1 MPLEAVAREEIDRAL
16 VASGWLVQDLAAM
29 NLYAGPGVAIREV
42 PLAPGHGVA
51 DYLLYADGQAVGVVE
66 AKRVG
71 QTLTGVELQ
80 SEKYGAGLPAGIPA
94 PVRPLPFLYQSTGV
108 ETRFTNRLDP
118 VPKSRD
124 IFAFHRPETLVAWAT
139 AEPLWLP
146 MVGGAPDPRSER
158 PATFRARLTAMPGV
172 EPGGLWP
179 AQLDTVRHLEVSLAA
194 GRPRA
199 LIQMATGSGKTI
211 AAVASIYR
219 LLKFAGAKRVLFLV
233 DRANLGRQALKE
245 FQSYRTPDDGRLF
258 TELYNVQRLTAN
270 RIDPVANVVIGTV
283 QRLYSMLRGEP
294 AMAEEADELDADTA
308 LDAVGLGGAALGTGV
323 SATGGLDALRREPIP
338 VAYNPELPVELFDVV
353 FVDECH
359 RSIYTLWR
367 QVVEYWDAFLV
378 GLTATPSKLTYGFF
392 DANVVQEY
400 GHEHAVADGVNV
412 DFDVYRIRTA
422 ITEGGSTVE
431 AGQIVDRRDRET
443 RRRRWEQLDEPLV
456 YDAAALDRDVV
467 APDQIRTVVRAFRD
481 RFLPEVFPERT
492 HVPKTLVFA
501 KDDSHADD
509 LVKILRDEL
518 GLGNDAVQ
526 KITYK
531 TGTARLV
538 ERVLGPDGQ
547 EVERVTYKSSGVRP
561 EDLLQSFRNSYHPRI
576 AVTVDMI
583 ATGTDVKPLEVLWFM
598 RTVRSRTLFEQM
610 KGRGVRVV
618 SPDDLKAVT
627 PDAEAKTRY
636 VIVDCVGVC
645 EEPLADTS
653 PMDRQPTVSL
663 ERLLQAVA
671 MGNIDPEVAS
681 TLASRLAR
689 LDARLGRDE
698 RACVAATIGGRS
710 LRDIAHGI
718 VDALDPDR
726 QRAAARAIAEGTG
739 RVGESDWEPGTVE
752 VARASA
758 DLLRS
763 ALAPIAGDPQ
773 LRQRVL
779 DLKRAK
785 EQTIDTASVD
795 TLIGAGLSPE
805 ARERALGLT
814 TRFEA
819 FLTEHRDELAALR
832 LLYGSRGPGRARLTR
847 AAVEELR
854 RALLDR
860 KPPLAL
866 ESVWQAYEVLDR
878 ARVRGGPARLLT
890 DVVALVRFA
899 THRDDALAPLP
910 AVARARLD
918 AWLARAEADGRA
930 FTPDQRAWFVMMAEH
945 VAANVEIEAEDFDD
959 PPFTQHGGLAGAHR
973 VFGAELPR
981 VLEEMSEVIAA

>member
-1 MPLEAVAREEIDRAL
+1 MPLEADAREEIDRAL
-16 VASGWLVQDLAAM
+16 VASGWLVQDLAAV
-29 NLYAGPGVAIREV
+29 NLYAGSGVAVREV

-71 QTLTGVELQ
+71 ETLTGVEVQ

-108 ETRFTNRLDP
+108 ETRFTNRRDP

-124 IFAFHRPETLVAWAT
+124 LFAFHRPETLAAWAT
-139 AEPLWLP
+139 VEPL
-146 MVGGAPDPRSER
+146 
-158 PATFRARLTAMPGV
+158 RARLGAMPGV
-172 EPGGLWP
+172 APGGLWP
-179 AQLDTVRHLEVSLAA
+179 AQLDTVRRLEGSLAA

-199 LIQMATGSGKTI
+199 LVQMATGSGKTI

-219 LLKFAGAKRVLFLV
+219 LLKFAGARRVLFLV

-258 TELYNVQRLTAN
+258 TEFYNVQRLTAN
-270 RIDPVANVVIGTV
+270 RVDPVANVVIGTV

-294 AMAEEADELDADTA
+294 AMADEADELDADTA
-308 LDAVGLGGAALGTGV
+308 LDAVT
-323 SATGGLDALRREPIP
+323 SGGLDALRRDPIP
-338 VAYNPELPVELFDVV
+338 VAYNPDLPVELFDVV

-400 GHEHAVADGVNV
+400 GHERAVADGVNV

-422 ITEGGSTVE
+422 ITEQGSTVE
-431 AGQIVDRRDRET
+431 AGQVVDRRDRET

-481 RFLPEVFPERT
+481 RFLPEVFPERR

-518 GLGNDAVQ
+518 ALGNDAVQ

-538 ERVLGPDGQ
+538 ERVPGPDGRD
-547 EVERVTYKSSGVRP
+547 VERVTYRSSGVTP
-561 EDLLQSFRNSYHPRI
+561 ELLLQSFRTSYHPRI

-618 SPDDLKAVT
+618 LPDDLKGVT
-627 PDAEAKTRY
+627 PDAEAKTRF

-645 EEPLADTS
+645 EGPLADTR

-671 MGNIDPEVAS
+671 MGNVDPEVAS
-681 TLASRLAR
+681 TLASRLVR

-698 RACVAATIGGRS
+698 RASVAATTGGPT
-710 LRDIAHGI
+710 LRDLAHGI

-726 QRAAARAIAEGTG
+726 HREAARALAAAAPGARVAEPG
-739 RVGESDWEPGTVE
+739 WEPGE
-752 VARASA
+752 ALVARARAS
-758 DLLRS
+758 LLRA
-763 ALAPIAGDPQ
+763 ALAPVAGDPQ
-773 LRQRVL
+773 LRERLL
-779 DLKRAK
+779 DLRRAK
-785 EQTIDTASVD
+785 DQTIDTASAD
-795 TLIGAGLSPE
+795 TLLGAGLSPE
-805 ARERALGLT
+805 ARDRALGLT

-819 FLTEHRDELAALR
+819 FLTECRDELAALR

-854 RALLDR
+854 AALLDR

-866 ESVWQAYEVLDR
+866 DAVWQAYETLDR

-910 AVARARLD
+910 AVARGRLD

-930 FTPDQRAWFVMMAEH
+930 FTPDQRAWLAMMAEH

-959 PPFTQHGGLAGAHR
+959 PPFAQRGGLAGAHR

-981 VLEEMSEVIAA
+981 VLEEIGEVIAA

>member
-1 MPLEAVAREEIDRAL
+1 MPLEAAAREEIDRAL
-16 VASGWLVQDLAAM
+16 VASGWLVQDLRAM
-29 NLYAGPGVAIREV
+29 NLYAGSGVAIREV
-42 PLAPGHGVA
+42 PLAPGHGIA
-51 DYLLYADGQAVGVVE
+51 DYLLYADGQAVGVIE

-71 QTLTGVELQ
+71 ETLTGVEIQ

-124 IFAFHRPETLVAWAT
+124 IFAFHRPETLAAWAS
-139 AEPLWLP
+139 ADPLWLP
-146 MVGGAPDPRSER
+146 LVGGLSHPHSER
-158 PATFRARLTAMPGV
+158 PATFRTRLTAMPGV
-172 EPGGLWP
+172 EPGSLWP
-179 AQLDTVRHLEVSLAA
+179 AQLDTVQNLESSLAA

-199 LIQMATGSGKTI
+199 LVQMATGSGKTI

-219 LLKFAGAKRVLFLV
+219 LLKFAGARRVLFLV

-270 RIDPVANVVIGTV
+270 RVDPVANVVIGTV

-308 LDAVGLGGAALGTGV
+308 LDAVAR
-323 SATGGLDALRREPIP
+323 GGLAALRREPIP
-338 VAYNPELPVELFDVV
+338 VAYNADLPVELFDVV
-353 FVDECH
+353 FIDESH

-422 ITEGGSTVE
+422 ITESGSTVE
-431 AGQIVDRRDRET
+431 AGQMVDRRDRET

-531 TGTARLV
+531 TGTARIV
-538 ERVLGPDGQ
+538 ERVPGPDGE

-618 SPDDLKAVT
+618 SPDDLRAVT

-636 VIVDCVGVC
+636 VMLDCVGVC
-645 EEPLADTS
+645 EEPLADTR

-663 ERLLQAVA
+663 DRLLQAVA
-671 MGNIDPEVAS
+671 MGNVDPEVAS
-681 TLASRLAR
+681 TLASRLVR

-698 RACVAATIGGRS
+698 RASVAATTGGRS
-710 LRDIAHGI
+710 LRDLARGI
-718 VDALDPDR
+718 VDALDPDLQR
-726 QRAAARAIAEGTG
+726 EAARAAAAPAARDA
-739 RVGESDWEPGTVE
+739 EPGDAAVT
-752 VARASA
+752 RAGA
-758 DLLRS
+758 TLLRV

-773 LRQRVL
+773 LRERLL

-785 EQTIDTASVD
+785 EQTIDTTSVD
-795 TLIGAGLSPE
+795 TLLGASLSAE
-805 ARERALGLT
+805 ARDRALGLT

-819 FLTEHRDELAALR
+819 FLTENRDELAALR
-832 LLYGSRGPGRARLTR
+832 MLYGSRAPGQARLTR

-854 RALLDR
+854 QALLDR

-866 ESVWQAYEVLDR
+866 DAVWQAYETLDR
-878 ARVRGGPARLLT
+878 ARVRGAPARQLT

-899 THRDDALAPLP
+899 THLDDALAPLP

-930 FTPDQRAWFVMMAEH
+930 FTADQRTWLIMMAEH

-959 PPFTQHGGLAGAHR
+959 PPFTQRGGLAGAHR

-981 VLEEMSEVIAA
+981 VLGEIAEVVAA

>member
-1 MPLEAVAREEIDRAL
+1 MPLESAARQEIDRAL
-16 VASGWLVQDLAAM
+16 VASGWLVQDLAAI
-29 NLYAGPGVAIREV
+29 NLYAGPGVAVREV

-66 AKRVG
+66 AKKVG
-71 QTLTGVELQ
+71 QTLTGVEIQ

-124 IFAFHRPETLVAWAT
+124 IFAFHRPDTLGAWAA
-139 AEPLWLP
+139 AEPIWLP
-146 MVGGAPDPRSER
+146 VVDGAPDPRSQR
-158 PATFRARLTAMPGV
+158 PATLRTRLTAMPSV
-172 EPGGLWP
+172 DAGGLWP
-179 AQLDTVRHLEVSLAA
+179 PQLEAVRNLEASLAA

-219 LLKFAGAKRVLFLV
+219 LLKFGEAKRVLFLV
-233 DRANLGRQALKE
+233 DRGNLAKQALKE
-245 FQSYRTPDDGRLF
+245 FQAFRTPDDGRLF
-258 TELYNVQRLTAN
+258 TELYNVQRLTSN
-270 RIDPVANVVIGTV
+270 RVDPVAKVVIGTV

-294 AMAEEADELDADTA
+294 ALDDDADELDAGSA
-308 LDAVGLGGAALGTGV
+308 LDAVALSGGAG
-323 SATGGLDALRREPIP
+323 ATGGLDALRPAPVP
-338 VAYNPELPVELFDVV
+338 VAYNADLPIEMFDVV

-378 GLTATPSKLTYGFF
+378 GLTATPSAMTYGFF
-392 DANVVQEY
+392 NANIVQEY
-400 GHEHAVADGVNV
+400 THERAVADGVNV

-443 RRRRWEQLDEPLV
+443 RKKRWEQLDEPLT
-456 YDAAALDRDVV
+456 YDGGALDRDVV

-481 RFLPEVFPERT
+481 NFLPTVFPERT
-492 HVPKTLVFA
+492 HVPKTLIFA

-509 LVKILRDEL
+509 LVKIIRDEMN
-518 GLGNDAVQ
+518 LGNDAVQ

-531 TGTARLV
+531 TGTARI
-538 ERVLGPDGQ
+538 
-547 EVERVTYKSSGVRP
+547 VERVTGADGVEVEHVTFKSSGVKP
-561 EDLLQSFRNSYHPRI
+561 EDLLQSFRNSYNPRI

-618 SPDDLKAVT
+618 STHDLRAVT
-627 PDAEAKTRY
+627 PDADAKTRY
-636 VIVDCVGVC
+636 VILDCVGVC
-645 EEPLADTS
+645 EEPLSDTR
-653 PMDRQPTVSL
+653 PMDQQPTVSL
-663 ERLLQAVA
+663 DRLLQAVA
-671 MGNIDPEVAS
+671 MGNTDPEVAS
-681 TLASRLAR
+681 TLASRLVR

-698 RACVAATIGGRS
+698 RASVAITTGGPT
-710 LRDIAHGI
+710 LRDLAQGI
-718 VDALDPDR
+718 VAALDPDQ
-726 QRAAARAIAEGTG
+726 QRAAAVPPNCDGAEPSEKAVAASAIALI
-739 RVGESDWEPGTVE
+739 
-752 VARASA
+752 RA
-758 DLLRS
+758 
-763 ALAPIAGDPQ
+763 ALAPIAGNPQ
-773 LRQRVL
+773 LRQRIL
-779 DLKRAK
+779 DLKRSK
-785 EQTIDTASVD
+785 EQTIDTASAD
-795 TLIGAGLSPE
+795 TLLGAGLSPE

-814 TRFEA
+814 TSFEA

-832 LLYGSRGPGRARLTR
+832 MLYGSRAAGQAQLTR
-847 AAVEELR
+847 ASVEELR

-866 ESVWQAYEVLDR
+866 DAVWHAYEILDR
-878 ARVRGGPARLLT
+878 ARVRGGPAKLLT

-899 THRDDALAPLP
+899 TQQDEELAPLP
-910 AVARARLD
+910 AVARARLET
-918 AWLARAEADGRA
+918 WLERVQADGRA
-930 FTPDQRAWFVMMAEH
+930 FTSDQRVWLAMIAEH
-945 VAANVEIEAEDFDD
+945 VAANVEIEPEDFDD
-959 PPFTQHGGLAGAHR
+959 PPFTQRGGLAGAHR
-973 VFGAELPR
+973 VFGAHLSR
-981 VLEEMSEVIAA
+981 VLEEVSGVIAA

>member
-1 MPLEAVAREEIDRAL
+1 MPLEAAAREEIDRAL

-29 NLYAGPGVAIREV
+29 NLYAGPGVAVREV
-42 PLAPGHGVA
+42 PLALGHGVA
-51 DYLLYADGQAVGVVE
+51 DYLLYADGQVVGVVE

-71 QTLTGVELQ
+71 ETLTGVELQ

-124 IFAFHRPETLVAWAT
+124 IFAFHRPETLAAWAT

-146 MVGGAPDPRSER
+146 LVGGAPDPRFGR
-158 PATFRARLTAMPGV
+158 PSTFRARLTAMPAV

-179 AQLDTVRHLEVSLAA
+179 AQLDTVRNLEASLAA

-199 LIQMATGSGKTI
+199 LVQMATGSGKTI
-211 AAVASIYR
+211 AAVARIYR
-219 LLKFAGAKRVLFLV
+219 LLKFGGAKRVLFLV

-270 RIDPVANVVIGTV
+270 RVDPVANVVIGTV

-294 AMAEEADELDADTA
+294 AMPEEADELDADTA
-308 LDAVGLGGAALGTGV
+308 LDAVALDGAGLTA
-323 SATGGLDALRREPIP
+323 GGLDALRRDPIP
-338 VAYNPELPVELFDVV
+338 VAYNADLPVELFDVV

-422 ITEGGSTVE
+422 ITEQGSTVE

-443 RRRRWEQLDEPLV
+443 RKKRWEQLDEPLV
-456 YDAAALDRDVV
+456 YEAAALDRDVV

-509 LVKILRDEL
+509 LAKILRDEL

-547 EVERVTYKSSGVRP
+547 EAERVTYKSSGVRP
-561 EDLLQSFRNSYHPRI
+561 EDLLQSFRNSYYPRI

-618 SPDDLKAVT
+618 SQDDLKAVT
-627 PDAEAKTRY
+627 PDADAKTRY

-645 EEPLADTS
+645 EEPLADTR

-663 ERLLQAVA
+663 ERLLQAVS
-671 MGNIDPEVAS
+671 MGNVDPEVAS

-698 RACVAATIGGRS
+698 RASVAATTGGRS

-726 QRAAARAIAEGTG
+726 QREEARAAAATIG
-739 RVGESDWEPGTVE
+739 RVAEPGWEPGE
-752 VARASA
+752 FDVARAA
-758 DLLRS
+758 AGLIRD

-795 TLIGAGLSPE
+795 TLLGASLSPE
-805 ARERALGLT
+805 VRERALGLT
-814 TRFEA
+814 TSFEA

-832 LLYGSRGPGRARLTR
+832 LLYGARGPGRARLTR

-866 ESVWQAYEVLDR
+866 DAVWQAYEVLDR
-878 ARVRGGPARLLT
+878 SRVRGGPARLLT

-910 AVARARLD
+910 SVARTRLG
-918 AWLARAEADGRA
+918 AWMARAEADGRT
-930 FTPDQRAWFVMMAEH
+930 FTPDQRAWLVMMAEH
-945 VAANVEIEAEDFDD
+945 VGANVEIEAEDFDD
-959 PPFTQHGGLAGAHR
+959 PPFTQRGGLAGAHR
-973 VFGAELPR
+973 VFGAELHQ
-981 VLEEMSEVIAA
+981 VLEEIGEVIAA

>member
-1 MPLEAVAREEIDRAL
+1 VEIDRTLEA
-16 VASGWLVQDLAAM
+16 AGWIVQDLAAM
-29 NLYAGPGVAIREV
+29 NLYAGSGIAVREV
-42 PLAPGHGVA
+42 PLAKGHGEA
-51 DYLLYADGQAVGVVE
+51 DYLLYVEGQAVGVVE
-66 AKRVG
+66 AKKVG
-71 QTLTGVELQ
+71 TTLTGVEAQ
-80 SEKYGAGLPAGIPA
+80 SEKYGVGLPKGIPA

-108 ETRFTNRLDP
+108 ETRFTNGLDP
-118 VPKSRD
+118 KPKSRD
-124 IFAFHRPETLVAWAT
+124 VFAFHRPETLAAWAT
-139 AEPLWLP
+139 AEPLWLSE
-146 MVGGAPDPRSER
+146 VDGRPDPRSER
-158 PATFRARLTAMPGV
+158 PATFRTRLTALPAV

-179 AQLDTVRHLEVSLAA
+179 AQLDTVRHLETSLAA

-199 LIQMATGSGKTI
+199 LVQMATGSGKTI

-219 LLKFAGAKRVLFLV
+219 LLKFGGAKRVLFLV

-270 RIDPVANVVIGTV
+270 KVDPVANVVIGTV

-294 AMAEEADELDADTA
+294 DMPEDADELDADTA
-308 LDAVGLGGAALGTGV
+308 LDSVALRVDAG
-323 SATGGLDALRREPIP
+323 SASGSTGGLDALRREPVP
-338 VAYNPELPVELFDVV
+338 VAYNPALPIELFDVV

-392 DANVVQEY
+392 DGNVVQEY

-422 ITEGGSTVE
+422 ITENGSTVE
-431 AGQIVDRRDRET
+431 AGQFVDRRDRET
-443 RRRRWEQLDEPLV
+443 RKKRWEQLDEPLV
-456 YDAAALDRDVV
+456 YDASALDRDVV

-481 RFLPEVFPERT
+481 CFLPQVFPDRT
-492 HVPKTLVFA
+492 HIPKTLVFA

-518 GLGNDAVQ
+518 GVGNDAVQ

-531 TGTARLV
+531 TGTARIV
-538 ERVLGPDGQ
+538 EKVEGPDGG
-547 EVERVTYKSSGVRP
+547 EVEKVSYKSSGVKP
-561 EDLLQSFRNSYHPRI
+561 EDLLQAFRNSYFPRI

-645 EEPLADTS
+645 EEPMADTR
-653 PMDRQPTVSL
+653 PMDKQPTVSL

-671 MGNIDPEVAS
+671 MGNVDPEVAS
-681 TLASRLAR
+681 TLASRLVR

-698 RACVAATIGGRS
+698 RSSVAATTGGRT

-718 VDALDPDR
+718 VEAIDPDR
-726 QRAAARAIAEGTG
+726 VRTAALERVSATKVAEPREPTDKELAAARL
-739 RVGESDWEPGTVE
+739 SL
-752 VARASA
+752 ARA
-758 DLLRS
+758 

-773 LRQRVL
+773 LRQRIL
-779 DLKRAK
+779 DLKRSK

-795 TLIGAGLSPE
+795 ALLGAGLSPE
-805 ARERALGLT
+805 ARQRALGVT
-814 TRFEA
+814 TSFEA
-819 FLTEHRDELAALR
+819 FLSEHRNELAALR
-832 LLYGSRGPGRARLTR
+832 MLYGTRAPGQARLTR
-847 AAVEELR
+847 VAVEELR
-854 RALLDR
+854 QALLDR

-866 ESVWQAYEVLDR
+866 ESVWKAYEMLDK
-878 ARVRGGPARLLT
+878 AKVRSGPSKLLT

-899 THRDDALAPLP
+899 THQDDALAPLP
-910 AVARARLD
+910 SVARARLKT
-918 AWLARAEADGRA
+918 WLARAESEGRT
-930 FTPDQRAWFVMMAEH
+930 FTPDQRAWLTMMVEH
-945 VAANVEIEAEDFDD
+945 VAANVEIDVEDFDD
-959 PPFTQHGGLAGAHR
+959 PPFTQRGGLAGAHR

-981 VLEEMSEVIAA
+981 VLQEIGEVIAA